1 MDMMTGLQVSFS
13 ALNAQR
19 TRMNVIASNLAN
31 AQSTHT
37 PEGGPYKRQEV
48 IFAAQPQHSS
58 FAGMLNEQLQDGVS
72 AVHVLDIVN
81 DANGTRLEYEPDH
94 PDANAQGYVAYPN
107 VNAMREM
114 VDLIS
119 ATRAYEANVT
129 AINPTATLECIAK
142 ICPCKMAVLQRP
154 VTSVLSV

>member
-1 MDMMTGLQVSFS
+1 MDMMAGLNASFS

-31 AQSTHT
+31 THSTRT

-48 IFAAQPQHSS
+48 IFGAQQPRSPFEAVLQDR
-58 FAGMLNEQLQDGVS
+58 LQDGVS
-72 AVHVLDIVN
+72 EVQVLEITSDS
-81 DANGTRLEYEPDH
+81 NGTRLEYEPDH

-107 VNAMREM
+107 INVMHEM

-119 ATRAYEANVT
+119 ASRAYEANVT
-129 AINPTATLECIAK
+129 AINAAK
-142 ICPCKMAVLQRP
+142 DMSLRALQIGR
-154 VTSVLSV
+154 V

>member
-31 AQSTHT
+31 AQSTRT

-48 IFAAQPQHSS
+48 IFAAQPQHAS
-58 FAGMLNEQLQDGVS
+58 FAGRLNEQLRDGVS

-94 PDANAQGYVAYPN
+94 PDANAQGYVQMPN
-107 VNAMREM
+107 VDTVSEM
-114 VDLIS
+114 VDLIDS
-119 ATRAYEANVT
+119 SRAYEANVT
-129 AINPTATLECIAK
+129 AMQASKQMFSKTLELLK
-142 ICPCKMAVLQRP
+142 
-154 VTSVLSV
+154 